1 MTQYPPLRRRQI
13 HLDFH
18 TSEHIENVGLHFD
31 ADTFV
36 ETLEKAHVNSIT
48 LFAKCHHGW
57 SYYPT
62 EAGEAHP
69 HLKRPNLLGE
79 MVAACKAADIETPI
93 YISVQWDERI
103 ARAHPEWRAVSATN
117 TLAFAEPGDVSALN
131 QLSAAWHT
139 LCLTNRG
146 YVDELKEQSRE
157 VLASYDPPG
166 LFYDILQ
173 PPDCVC
179 RNCLDRLK
187 TRSRDATNPA
197 HRLLNDYE
205 VLEEFRRE
213 MTSFVH
219 SIKPDARIFY
229 NAGHI
234 PKYGR
239 DGLKTFTHLELE
251 SLPTGGWGYDHF
263 PSSARYADYLG
274 MDFLGQTGKFHTAW
288 GDFGGFKHP
297 DALIYETAQMS
308 ALGAKC
314 LVGDQLHPN
323 GRINPDTYASIA
335 PAYAR
340 IAALEPYLD
349 KSSYVAEIGILA
361 SEFYHRDKDQ
371 KNHAADDGA
380 VRMLLELKL
389 NFDIIDENA
398 DFSRYCLLILPDNI
412 PVRPNL
418 AAQLSRYVAQGGRLL
433 LSGRSGLDPHSGN
446 FALDTGATYRGQGYF
461 NPVFVSSPGLADLP
475 KTPFVVYSC
484 AEIVEV
490 TTAETLADLE
500 NPYFNRSF
508 AHFCS
513 HQHAPDDADA
523 ASPGPAA
530 LLNGSV
536 GYVALPIFTA
546 YHDAGQPLYRR
557 LVEALIDRLLPDR
570 LIRTNLP
577 SSARASLSR
586 AGEDYMLHLLYG
598 APQVRGRAIKLPAR
612 QSLQQIEIIED
623 IPVLGAVEA
632 SLKIPDTYLAF
643 DALSGEQFET
653 RAQNGR
659 LVVKVPSLHIHRA
672 IILKNSE
679 A

>member
-1 MTQYPPLRRRQI
+1 MAHYPPLRRRQI

-31 ADTFV
+31 AGKFV
-36 ETLEKAHVNSIT
+36 ETLQKAHINSIT

-62 EAGEAHP
+62 RAGEAHP
-69 HLKRPNLLGE
+69 HLKRPDLLGE
-79 MVAACKAADIETPI
+79 MVAACRAADIETPI
-93 YISVQWDERI
+93 YLSVQWDERV
-103 ARAHPEWRAVSATN
+103 ARAHPEWRAISATN
-117 TLAFAEPGDVSALN
+117 TLAFAEAGDVSALN

-146 YVDELKEQSRE
+146 YVEELKQQSRE
-157 VLASYDPPG
+157 VLSAYDPPG

-173 PPDCVC
+173 PADCVC

-187 TRSRDATNPA
+187 RSGRDATNSA
-197 HRLLNDYE
+197 HRLLNDDE
-205 VLEEFRRE
+205 VLEEFRSE
-213 MTSFVH
+213 MTAFVH
-219 SIKPDARIFY
+219 AIKPDARIFY

-234 PKYGR
+234 PKFGR
-239 DGLKTFTHLELE
+239 EGFKTFTHLELE

-297 DALIYETAQMS
+297 DALVYETAQMS

-314 LVGDQLHPN
+314 LIGDQLHPN

-340 IAALEPYLD
+340 IEALEPYLEA
-349 KSSYVAEIGILA
+349 SAYLAEIGILA

-389 NFDIIDENA
+389 TFDVIDENA
-398 DFSRYCLLILPDNI
+398 DFSRYGLLILPDTI
-412 PVRPNL
+412 PVGPQL
-418 AAQLSRYVAQGGRLL
+418 AAQLSRYLAQGGKLL
-433 LSGRSGLDPHSGN
+433 LSGRSGLDPVSGD
-446 FALDTGATYRGQGYF
+446 FAIDIGAAYRGQGAF
-461 NPVFVSSPGLADLP
+461 NPVFVSSSGLSGLP
-475 KTPFVVYSC
+475 ETPFVVYSN

-490 TTAETLADLE
+490 TSAEILADLR
-500 NPYFNRSF
+500 NPYFNRTY

-530 LLNGSV
+530 LLTGGI
-536 GYVALPIFTA
+536 GYVALPIFTT

-557 LVEALIDRLLPDR
+557 LVEGLIDRLLPDR
-570 LIRTNLP
+570 LLRTDLP
-577 SSARASLSR
+577 SSGRAALSR
-586 AGEDYMLHLLYG
+586 TGEDYMLHLLYG

-612 QSLQQIEIIED
+612 QHLQQIEMIED
-623 IPVLGAVEA
+623 IPVLGAVEV
-632 SLKIPDTYLAF
+632 SLMIPETYLAF
-643 DALSGEQFET
+643 DALSGEPLET
-653 RAQNGR
+653 GVQDGR

-672 IILKNSE
+672 ILLKNGG

>member
-1 MTQYPPLRRRQI
+1 MTPYPPLRRRQI

-18 TSEHIENVGLHFD
+18 TSEHIRNVGLYFD

-36 ETLEKAHVNSIT
+36 KTLTKAHVNSIT

-62 EAGEAHP
+62 EAGDAHP
-69 HLKRPNLLGE
+69 HLKRPDLLGE
-79 MVAACKAADIETPI
+79 MVAACAAADIETPI
-93 YISVQWDERI
+93 YISVQWDERV
-103 ARAHPEWRAVSATN
+103 ARMHPEWRAVSATN
-117 TLAFAEPGDVSALN
+117 TLAFAAPDDVSALN

-139 LCLTNRG
+139 LCLTNVG
-146 YVDELKEQSRE
+146 YIEELKQQSRE
-157 VLASYDPPG
+157 VLTAYAPPG

-179 RNCLDRLK
+179 QNCLNRLNAK
-187 TRSRDATNPA
+187 GRDATNPA

-205 VLEEFRRE
+205 VLEEFRCE
-213 MTSFVH
+213 MTAFVH

-229 NAGHI
+229 NAGHV

-239 DGLKTFTHLELE
+239 DTLRTFTHLELE

-274 MDFLGQTGKFHTAW
+274 MDFVGQTGKFHTAW

-297 DALIYETAQMS
+297 DALVYETAQMS

-314 LVGDQLHPN
+314 LIGDQLHPN

-335 PAYAR
+335 PAFSR
-340 IAALEPYLD
+340 IAALEPFLNRFN
-349 KSSYVAEIGILA
+349 YVAEVAILA
-361 SEFYHRDKDQ
+361 SEFYHRDRDQ

-380 VRMLLELKL
+380 VRMLLELKVT
-389 NFDIIDENA
+389 FDIIDEDA
-398 DFSRYCLLILPDNI
+398 DFSRYSLLILPDNI
-412 PVRPNL
+412 PVGPSL
-418 AAQLSRYVAQGGRLL
+418 AARLARYLALDGRLL
-433 LSGRSGLDPHSGN
+433 LSGQSGLDPRGAH
-446 FALDTGATYRGQGYF
+446 FALNVGATYQGPGGYD
-461 NPVFVSSPGLADLP
+461 PVFVSSRGLVDLP
-475 KTPFVVYSC
+475 ETPFVIYSR
-484 AEIVEV
+484 AEVVKV
-490 TTAETLADLE
+490 TTAETLADLR
-500 NPYFNRSF
+500 NPYFNRNF

-513 HQHAPDDADA
+513 HQHAPDDTDA

-530 LLNGSV
+530 ILNGNV

-570 LIRTNLP
+570 LIRTDLP
-577 SSARASLSR
+577 SSGRASLSR
-586 AGEDYMLHLLYG
+586 AGGEYMLHLLYG

-612 QSLQQIEIIED
+612 QSLQQIEMIED
-623 IPVLGAVEA
+623 IPVLGKTEV
-632 SLKIPDTYLAF
+632 SLQLPLTYRAF
-643 DALSGEQFET
+643 DVLSGEQLET
-653 RAQNGR
+653 SDQNGR
-659 LVVKVPSLHIHRA
+659 LVVKVPSLHVHRA
-672 IILKNSE
+672 ILLKKSE